1 MRAIL
6 GSMLC
11 ILSALPPA
19 PRTLG
24 VCWGVHQR
32 LSVFQHLLITLDLW
46 PICSTAWGGSPP
58 AVRGSS
64 SSAGSSR
71 SAAAGGAFLGF
82 GGALASNLDI
92 PGTETARITDQL
104 NEELPGLGG
113 ASGTVVFQ
121 STDGS
126 ALTAEQQDDIAALLD
141 RVAGLDGVKDVVDPF
156 ATAADRA
163 DQEQQLADGTAQ
175 IADGRAQLAAA
186 EQQLDAGQQQL
197 DAAMAQAQTAGLLD
211 PSTSDQA
218 TIDAAN
224 AQFQAQ
230 QAQIDAGRAELV
242 TKTAD
247 LEAQADQVVLG
258 QQLLDFAS
266 GIRTVSEDG
275 STAVGVVS
283 FDDSLLTLP
292 AEVKEAVAAE
302 LDGADLQ
309 GVQLDY
315 SSTIATSIDGLIG
328 PGEIIGVLIAAI
340 VLVVML
346 RALLPAVLPLIS
358 SLIGVGVGVAGSLA
372 LSGVVDMTSVTPVLG
387 VMLGLA
393 VGIDYSLFIINR
405 HRRQLASG
413 VELRESIGLA
423 NGTSGNAVV
432 FAGSTVL
439 VALLALNIT
448 GIPFLGVMGTVG
460 AVCVAIAVLVAV
472 TFTPA
477 LLSLMGMRVLNKRA
491 RTRATNHGEH
501 AKHADQVV
509 KPMRTGR
516 ALATLAVAVL
526 ALLAIAIPA
535 LSMRLGLPDGS
546 GEALDSTQYRAF
558 TAVSEEFGAGQ
569 NGPLLVVAEFPDAVD
584 QDDVLA
590 QQAELAG
597 TLMAQD
603 DVVAVA
609 PVGVSDDRTFFAF
622 QVVPQEGPTSVSTEQ
637 LVNDLREL
645 DPLEDSAGGDIQLGV
660 AGQASGNIDISTK
673 LADVLPIYLAV
684 VVGLSLLIL
693 ILVFRSILVP
703 LVATAGFV
711 LTLFA
716 AFGAVVAV
724 YQWGWFGAVSGVH
737 DPGPVLNFAPII
749 IMGVLF
755 GLAMDYQLF
764 LVSGMREAWVHGMPA
779 RAAVVAGLRN
789 GRAVVTAAAI
799 IMASVFGGFMF
810 SHLTMVR
817 PLGFGLAIGV
827 LLDAFVVRM
836 LLIPAV
842 MHLLGEKAWWLPKWL
857 DRILPNVDVEGAAL
871 ERSHP
876 MPGVSPH
883 VVPAR
888 GSVSRPRTG
897 RRVPH

>member
-1 MRAIL
+1 MANLLYRL
-6 GSMLC
+6 GQF
-11 ILSALPPA
+11 SARRPWLVIVGWIVA
-19 PRTLG
+19 LG
-24 VCWGVHQR
+24 V
-32 LSVFQHLLITLDLW
+32 
-46 PICSTAWGGSPP
+46 
-58 AVRGSS
+58 
-64 SSAGSSR
+64 
-71 SAAAGGAFLGF
+71 AGGAFLGL

-104 NEELPGLGG
+104 AEELPDLGG
-113 ASGTVVFQ
+113 ATGTVVFQ
-121 STDGS
+121 AEDGS
-126 ALTAEQQDDIAALLD
+126 ALTAQQQDDIAALLD
-141 RVAGLDGVKDVVDPF
+141 SVAGLDGVQGTIDPF

-163 DQEQQLADGTAQ
+163 AQEQKLADASTQ
-175 IADGRAQLAAA
+175 IADART
-186 EQQLDAGQQQL
+186 QL
-197 DAAMAQAQTAGLLD
+197 DAA
-211 PSTSDQA
+211 
-218 TIDAAN
+218 
-224 AQFQAQ
+224 AQFLSPADL
-230 QAQIDAGRAELV
+230 A
-242 TKTAD
+242 TKTQE
-247 LEAQADQVVLG
+247 LETQADQVALG
-258 QQLLDFAS
+258 QRLLDAAS

-275 STAVGVVS
+275 STAIGVVT
-283 FDDSLLTLP
+283 FDDTLLNLP
-292 AEVKEAVAAE
+292 AEVKESVAAE
-302 LDGADLQ
+302 LDAADIA
-309 GVQLDY
+309 GVQVDY

-346 RALLPAVLPLIS
+346 RALLPAVLPLVS
-358 SLIGVGVGVAGSLA
+358 SLVGVGVGVAGSLA

-405 HRRQLASG
+405 HRRQLSSG

-491 RTRATNHGEH
+491 RAHIGN
-501 AKHADQVV
+501 AKHADQAV

-569 NGPLLVVAEFPDAVD
+569 NGPLLVVAEFPSAVD

-590 QQAELAG
+590 QQADL
-597 TLMAQD
+597 TDLLMSQD
-603 DVVAVA
+603 DVTAVA

-622 QVVPQEGPTSVSTEQ
+622 QVVPEEGPTSVSTEQ
-637 LVNDLREL
+637 LVNDLRSL
-645 DPLEDSAGGDIQLGV
+645 PSVADGSGGEIALGV

-711 LTLFA
+711 LSLFA

-724 YQWGWFGAVSGVH
+724 YQWGWFGAISGVH

-779 RAAVVAGLRN
+779 RAAVMAGLRN

-871 ERSHP
+871 ERTHPIPGASSH
-876 MPGVSPH
+876 VADRRA
-883 VVPAR
+883 VT
-888 GSVSRPRTG
+888 SRPRTG
-897 RRVPH
+897 RRQGAPR